1 MALQIRTL
9 SSQELT
15 AVRDQ
20 ILAVYL
26 AAFAEPPYFE
36 KEEDVARFAESLT
49 RHTQREGFRCCIAED
64 SATGQVL
71 GFTYGYTSQAGQWW
85 YDRVAQALSQE
96 TIAAWLNGAF
106 EFVELAVIPS
116 MQGQRIGGKL
126 HDALLA
132 GLPHRT
138 AVLSTYQAE
147 IAALRL
153 YRRKGWIT
161 LLQDYF
167 FPGSD
172 RRMVIMGLDLG
183 QQSGAA

>member
-1 MALQIRTL
+1 MTLQIRTL

-15 AVRDQ
+15 AVHDQ
-20 ILAVYL
+20 ILAVYQ
-26 AAFAEPPYFE
+26 ATFAEPPYFE
-36 KEEDVARFAESLT
+36 KEEDVARFAKSLA
-49 RHTQREGFRCCIAED
+49 RHAQRAGFRCCVAEE
-64 SATGQVL
+64 SVTGQVL
-71 GFTYGYTSQAGQWW
+71 GFAYGYTSQAGQWW
-85 YDRVAQALSQE
+85 YDRIAQVLSQE

-106 EFVELAVIPS
+106 EFVELAVIPQR
-116 MQGQRIGGKL
+116 QGHGIGGRL

-132 GLPHRT
+132 DLPHRT

-153 YRRKGWIT
+153 YRHKGWIT
-161 LLQDYF
+161 LLHDYF

-183 QQSGAA
+183 KRSGAT

>member
-1 MALQIRTL
+1 MTVQILTL

-20 ILAVYL
+20 ILAVYQ

-36 KEEDVARFAESLT
+36 TEEDVARFAESFT
-49 RHTQREGFRCCIAED
+49 RHAQRAGFRCCVAED
-64 SATGQVL
+64 NATGQVL
-71 GFTYGYTSQAGQWW
+71 GFAYGYTSQAGQWW
-85 YDRVAQALSQE
+85 YDRVAAALDQK

-116 MQGQRIGGKL
+116 MQGQGIGGRL

-132 GLPHRT
+132 DLPHRT
-138 AVLSTYQAE
+138 AVLSTYQVE

-153 YRRKGWIT
+153 YHRKGWLI

-172 RRMVIMGLDLG
+172 RRMVIMGFDLAKRT
-183 QQSGAA
+183 GAT

>member
-1 MALQIRTL
+1 MTLQIRTL
-9 SSQELT
+9 SLQELT
-15 AVRDQ
+15 AVRGQ
-20 ILAVYL
+20 ILAVYQ

-36 KEEDVARFAESLT
+36 KEEDAARFAASLT
-49 RHTQREGFRCCIAED
+49 RHAQRAGFRCCVAED
-64 SATGQVL
+64 SVTGQVL
-71 GFTYGYTSQAGQWW
+71 GFAYGYTSQAGQWW
-85 YDRVAQALSQE
+85 YDRVAQVLDQKI
-96 TIAAWLNGAF
+96 IAAWLDGAF

-116 MQGQRIGGKL
+116 MQGHGIGGRL

-132 GLPHRT
+132 DLPHRT
-138 AVLSTYQAE
+138 AILSTYQAE

-183 QQSGAA
+183 QR